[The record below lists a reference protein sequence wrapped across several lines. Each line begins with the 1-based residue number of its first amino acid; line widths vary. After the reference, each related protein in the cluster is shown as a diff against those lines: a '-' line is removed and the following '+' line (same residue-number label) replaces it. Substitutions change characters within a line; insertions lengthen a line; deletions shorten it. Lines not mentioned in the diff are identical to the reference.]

1 MARTKDFD
9 EAEVLNKALC
19 LFWHKGY
26 NGTSMQ
32 ELVDHLGISR
42 SSLYDTYA
50 DKHSLYI
57 KSLEFYQNNS
67 RQKMDDIAANATSA
81 KEAITQLF
89 TLMTTELLT
98 DDQQK
103 GCFIVNS
110 EVELAPHDPEVR
122 LIIRRNESQIE
133 DILVAVIQK
142 GQESGEIA
150 NKQDA
155 RAIARFIFNAVKGM
169 RVSAKLTTDKA
180 FFNDIIKITL
190 SVLD

>member
-57 KSLEFYQNNS
+57 KSLEFYQNTS
-67 RQKMDDIAANATSA
+67 RQNMDDIAANATSA

-89 TLMTTELLT
+89 TLMTAELLT

>member
-50 DKHSLYI
+50 DKHTLYI
-57 KSLEFYQNNS
+57 KSLEFYQNTS
-67 RQKMDDIAANATSA
+67 RQKMDDIAVNATSA
-81 KEAITQLF
+81 KEAIMQLF

-110 EVELAPHDPEVR
+110 EVELAPHDP
-122 LIIRRNESQIE
+122 
-133 DILVAVIQK
+133 
-142 GQESGEIA
+142 
-150 NKQDA
+150 
-155 RAIARFIFNAVKGM
+155 
-169 RVSAKLTTDKA
+169 
-180 FFNDIIKITL
+180 
-190 SVLD
+190 

>member
-67 RQKMDDIAANATSA
+67 RHKMDDIAANATSA